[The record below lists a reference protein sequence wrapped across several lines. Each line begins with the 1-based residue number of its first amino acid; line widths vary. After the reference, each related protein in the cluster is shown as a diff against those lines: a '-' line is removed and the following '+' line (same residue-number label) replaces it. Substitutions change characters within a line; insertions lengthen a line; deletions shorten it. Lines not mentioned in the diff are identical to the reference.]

1 MSESSYGV
9 ITVII
14 LFTICMLLS
23 FAIILLK
30 SMYRDKP
37 VKKEAPPKV
46 FYITESKKPKR
57 KPAKKTGIPLNAT
70 IIKAEELKKYLD
82 EMK

>member
-30 SMYRDKP
+30 GRYQKP
-37 VKKEAPPKV
+37 MKKEAPPKV

-57 KPAKKTGIPLNAT
+57 KPAKKAGIPLNAT

-82 EMK
+82 EIK